1 MKQVL
6 FTASQHDSIKFKMTK
21 RKPEPKLLPAHVP
34 VEMPDLPP
42 TFTLTTEAQFKAIGD
57 PLRNR
62 ILGIIQ
68 QQPATAKQIADRL
81 KATPG
86 AIGHHLK
93 VLEQA
98 GLAMVVARRV
108 TRGIIAKYYTRTA
121 RLFSYAPPVS
131 ARTPVHPALDIVG
144 TMRDELAQAVADG
157 VPDLA
162 ASFCMA
168 GFPRVRLSKSKI
180 EKYAQRIEAIK
191 DDLLKEKPDPNG
203 MVMGFGF
210 AFFTQPN
217 YVQSLN
223 TLSTLVKAPSP
234 MPAKR
239 TRKKK

>member
-1 MKQVL
+1 
-6 FTASQHDSIKFKMTK
+6 MTK

-34 VEMPDLPP
+34 VTMPDLPP
-42 TFTLTTEAQFKAIGD
+42 TLTLSTEAQFKAIGD
-57 PLRNR
+57 PVRNR

-121 RLFSYAPPVS
+121 RLFKFDIPNEKRAGI
-131 ARTPVHPALDIVG
+131 HPALDIVN
-144 TMRDELAQAVADG
+144 TARDELAQAIAEGQEQTD
-157 VPDLA
+157 DW
-162 ASFCMA
+162 FCMT
-168 GFPRVRLSKSKI
+168 GFPRVRLSEAKI
-180 EKYAQRIEAIK
+180 EKYAKRIEDIM

-203 MVMGFGF
+203 IVVGFGF
-210 AFFTQPN
+210 GFFTQPN
-217 YVQSLN
+217 YVQAGN
-223 TLSTLVKAPSP
+223 STDG
-234 MPAKR
+234 KR
-239 TRKKK
+239 IKG